1 MSAMGLRPQTR
12 VGTWSGYFLV
22 TFVVLY
28 AIFFGLAAS
37 GQTGG
42 ETFSD
47 NLLLAIPGLAG
58 DVAAVV
64 SGLLGAFAVFRRGER
79 SVTCYLAMGIGALLL
94 VFLAGEL
101 LVPH

>member
-1 MSAMGLRPQTR
+1 MATPFLPQTR
-12 VGTWSGYFLV
+12 AGKWSGYFLA
-22 TFVVLY
+22 TFAVLY

-42 ETFSD
+42 EKFTD
-47 NLLLAIPGLAG
+47 NLLLAIPGLGG

-64 SGLLGAFAVFRRGER
+64 AGLLGAFAVFRRGER
-79 SVTCYLAMGIGALLL
+79 SVTCYLAMGIGALLF
-94 VFLAGEL
+94 VFLVGEL